1 MNELICCLGHINFTD
16 EVTAAFRVCDGVVVV
31 VDAQEGVC
39 VVFINKCIRVLYNI
53 IIVIPVLLGN
63 DEH

>member
-39 VVFINKCIRVLYNI
+39 VGLFTEKTRKKTRR
-53 IIVIPVLLGN
+53 
-63 DEH
+63 